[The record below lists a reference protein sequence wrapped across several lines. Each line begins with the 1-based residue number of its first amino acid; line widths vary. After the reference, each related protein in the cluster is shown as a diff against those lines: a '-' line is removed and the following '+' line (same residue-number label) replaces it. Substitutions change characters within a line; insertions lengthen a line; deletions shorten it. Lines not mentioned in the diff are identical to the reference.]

1 MLLLFFG
8 LFLHVVF
15 ALQYIPILQSVS
27 NVTAQISNFTQS
39 AARYCDDSPV
49 DHAEL
54 PVWIILMSQQ

>member
-8 LFLHVVF
+8 LLSHVVF

-27 NVTAQISNFTQS
+27 NVTAQISNFTSS

-54 PVWIILMSQQ
+54 PVLFIFISDF